1 MVNNKEIS
9 VKEIWKT
16 YEDKCTEYKNKL
28 PKSVG
33 NIVNLNAASTSKEFR
48 LKAENDDF
56 KLFMRRSK
64 TARDVGK
71 KYISIMLSIF

>member
-1 MVNNKEIS
+1 MVDNKEIS

-48 LKAENDDF
+48 Q
-56 KLFMRRSK
+56 
-64 TARDVGK
+64 
-71 KYISIMLSIF
+71 I